1 MHRRWTR
8 LFKATSEPYIRMMRS
23 TYFCGPG
30 VSRRCDISFTAFS
43 VKWSHW
49 LADARDTFCHSLL
62 RRCQVQAPNV
72 STRLFCHCLQVGNGC
87 SRNLWLK
94 WDAGLRWA
102 PVVALY
108 ESFCFPACPDFSP
121 SINSAA
127 EKVAYFYRRGG
138 LKRTFQWQDSIQ
150 LHKSRSQS
158 VCDENFFILFP
169 PFGITIT
176 CTSALL
182 IMYPTS
188 ICLLKAAPTSD
199 RDSDMRTEP
208 ISPFLLPLSPLPN
221 PHCTL
226 PVPFVVVVMIWDM

>member
-1 MHRRWTR
+1 MVT
-8 LFKATSEPYIRMMRS
+8 
-23 TYFCGPG
+23 
-30 VSRRCDISFTAFS
+30 
-43 VKWSHW
+43 

-72 STRLFCHCLQVGNGC
+72 STRLFCHCLQVWDGC

-94 WDAGLRWA
+94 LEMQVRWA
-102 PVVALY
+102 PVVVLY

-138 LKRTFQWQDSIQ
+138 LKRTFQWQYSIQ
-150 LHKSRSQS
+150 WHKSRSQS
-158 VCDENFFILFP
+158 VCDEHFLILFP

-182 IMYPTS
+182 IRYPTS
-188 ICLLKAAPTSD
+188 ICLLKA
-199 RDSDMRTEP
+199 E
-208 ISPFLLPLSPLPN
+208 LSPIN
-221 PHCTL
+221 RYGST
-226 PVPFVVVVMIWDM
+226 VVKFLRVHRSEKVVWMCFLHWNVENSVEITVNRKRLNRSDL